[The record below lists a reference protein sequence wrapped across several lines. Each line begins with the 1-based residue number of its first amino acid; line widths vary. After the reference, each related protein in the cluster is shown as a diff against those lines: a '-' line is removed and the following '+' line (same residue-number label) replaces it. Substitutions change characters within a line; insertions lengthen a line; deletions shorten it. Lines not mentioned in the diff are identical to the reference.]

1 MALNDTAFIG
11 DVKSLLDEM
20 IQADDYEAAKEQY
33 AQKLMLAIKNYIK
46 SGTVTV
52 NVVTTG
58 TATNHTGTG
67 TGAIT

>member
-1 MALNDTAFIG
+1 MALNDTGFIG
-11 DVKSLLDEM
+11 DVKLLLDEM

-67 TGAIT
+67 TGTIS